1 MASNLTVSASVSNNR
16 SADVRSSVSMG
27 AEPAAQQFSKALER
41 EVNNRQ
47 EGKSSDSGDKKS
59 SQTTAAK
66 DDSGE
71 EEKAQSTAAGVQAAE
86 PWLLMMQA
94 QALTASAVVVPA
106 TALTTK
112 TSALDTRQTGLDL
125 GGSTKDGKDLT
136 AGEPGLTPANLLA
149 GDLDPAKLALLRQ
162 KTAGGGSESA
172 APEEDFAALL
182 ASSKETAVLP
192 KAEAAPLLTRAP
204 VSTEMKPVIPQHTV
218 SEPVGNSRWGDAVAQ
233 RVSMMLRDQNQQI
246 DMQLNPPH
254 LGPMEVR
261 LTMSGEQA
269 SVVFS
274 SQHAAVRE
282 ALAAATPRLTMLL
295 ADQGIQLSNVQVASD
310 SLNQH
315 AQQQAQQQ
323 TQQQASQQMNQRQQ
337 SGGRQFAGDMSDVYG
352 DGQARIL
359 TDVHLPVARS
369 GLNLYV

>member
-66 DDSGE
+66 EDSGD
-71 EEKAQSTAAGVQAAE
+71 EEKAQTAAASAKAAE

-94 QALTASAVVVPA
+94 QALTASAAVVQA
-106 TALTTK
+106 SALTTK
-112 TSALDTRQTGLDL
+112 TSALDARLS
-125 GGSTKDGKDLT
+125 GSEIGNAKDGKDLT
-136 AGEPGLTPANLLA
+136 AGEAGLNPANLLA
-149 GDLDPAKLALLRQ
+149 GDMDPAKLALLRQ
-162 KTAGGGSESA
+162 KTAGGGSEFA

-204 VSTEMKPVIPQHTV
+204 GTAEMKPVIPQHTV
-218 SEPVGNSRWGDAVAQ
+218 SEPVASSRWGDAVAQ
-233 RVSMMLRDQNQQI
+233 RVAMMLRDQNQQI

-337 SGGRQFAGDMSDVYG
+337 SGSRQFAGDMSDVYG
-352 DGQARIL
+352 DGQTRVL